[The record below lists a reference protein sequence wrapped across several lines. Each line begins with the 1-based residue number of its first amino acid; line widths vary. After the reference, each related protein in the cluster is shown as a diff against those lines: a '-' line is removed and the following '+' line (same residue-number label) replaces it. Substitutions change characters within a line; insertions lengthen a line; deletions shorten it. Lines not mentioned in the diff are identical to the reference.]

1 MLGNKIRTN
10 NVQQTIVTPN
20 PEPQESKIIIT
31 LTGIEAEK
39 FIEVKA
45 RLEEEIGFRL
55 HNHQAMSK
63 IFQTLSV

>member
-1 MLGNKIRTN
+1 MLNNKIRTN
-10 NVQQTIVTPN
+10 TVQQPVVTPLA
-20 PEPQESKIIIT
+20 EQESKIIIT
-31 LTGIEAEK
+31 LTGAEADK

-63 IFQTLSV
+63 IFQTIN

>member
-1 MLGNKIRTN
+1 MLGKPRT
-10 NVQQTIVTPN
+10 VAVPQSVTTAT

-31 LTGIEAEK
+31 LTGLEAEK
-39 FIEVKA
+39 FMEVKA

-63 IFQTLSV
+63 IFQTIS